1 MLAGGAGS
9 RLWPI
14 TWGTS
19 KQLLHVYDKPMVHY
33 PIATL
38 MLAGIKDILVITTS
52 QDLDTFKRVLGSGEN
67 YGITFTYKIQNEPK
81 GVAQAIL
88 IAEDFIGEDSCAL
101 ILGDNIFYGIGLGR
115 ELKSIS
121 VESGATIFAYKVKDP
136 ERYGVV
142 DLDKNGKVI
151 QITEKPSQPKSKFAV
166 PGLYFYDN
174 QVVDIAKHI
183 RPSERGELEITDIH
197 REYLRRGDLSSI
209 VLPRGTCWLDTGT
222 FESLSDASAFIRI
235 VEERQGLKIACLEEI
250 AWRNGWISREQLLI
264 RAREYGVSSFGLYLK
279 DLLNEE
285 I

>member
-197 REYLRRGDLSSI
+197 REYLRRVVFMDD
-209 VLPRGTCWLDTGT
+209 P
-222 FESLSDASAFIRI
+222 
-235 VEERQGLKIACLEEI
+235 
-250 AWRNGWISREQLLI
+250 
-264 RAREYGVSSFGLYLK
+264 
-279 DLLNEE
+279 
-285 I
+285 